1 MRLAVLSVLIGLSV
15 VVRCPAGEAS
25 AGAAGESRSAAL
37 AAGDFVAIPGHAE
50 SVQFRLYTNAAPGAA
65 HLFGTFELDAYGN
78 TLLRSPAGDGLQ
90 RWLKARPFDDSLHN
104 VLVNGRGPNLAP
116 ANGMTVLEQATG
128 PEWRY
133 LALDETPAY
142 RDRLDRFTRR
152 ILFVEPDLFVLYDH
166 LKARE
171 PIRFQMLLHP
181 PVATRVDTNWADL
194 RLNLP
199 AGGFRIGT
207 PGRKGELR
215 SWSRV
220 ASVADEFLPGTVT
233 MQLGPTNRQAELD
246 VLTVFAVYP
255 PGKRREYMFKLLES
269 NSAIGARIHRDGLPT
284 LIAFKTDRSAQAAS
298 LTGFGFTGP
307 VGVSVFRPMPRSL

>member
-1 MRLAVLSVLIGLSV
+1 M
-15 VVRCPAGEAS
+15 
-25 AGAAGESRSAAL
+25 
-37 AAGDFVAIPGHAE
+37 
-50 SVQFRLYTNAAPGAA
+50 
-65 HLFGTFELDAYGN
+65 
-78 TLLRSPAGDGLQ
+78 Q
-90 RWLKARPFDDSLHN
+90 RWLAARPFDDSVHN

-116 ANGMTVLEQATG
+116 TNGMTVMEQAAG

-133 LALDETPAY
+133 LALDESSAY

-152 ILFVEPDLFVLYDH
+152 VLFIEPDLFVLYDH
-166 LKARE
+166 LKAKE

-181 PVATRVDTNWADL
+181 PAATRVDTNWADL

-199 AGGFRIGT
+199 AGGFRIDT

-220 ASVADEFLPGTVT
+220 ASVADEFFPGTVT
-233 MQLGPTNRQAELD
+233 VQLGPTNRLAELD
-246 VLTVFAVYP
+246 VLTVFALYP
-255 PGKRREYMFKLLES
+255 PGQRREYLFKLLES

-284 LIAFKTDRSAQAAS
+284 LIAFKTDPTAPAAS

-307 VGVSVFRPMPRSL
+307 VGVSVFRPKPRSP

>member
-1 MRLAVLSVLIGLSV
+1 MLMGVCLAAKC
-15 VVRCPAGEAS
+15 RAGEAPT
-25 AGAAGESRSAAL
+25 GAV
-37 AAGDFVAIPGHAE
+37 GDFVAIPPTAE
-50 SVQFRLYTNAAPGAA
+50 AVQLRLYTNAAPGAT
-65 HLFGTFELDAYGN
+65 HLFGTFDLGAYGN

-90 RWLKARPFDDSLHN
+90 RWLAARPFDDSVHN

-116 ANGMTVLEQATG
+116 TNGMTVMEQAAG

-133 LALDETPAY
+133 LALDESSAY

-152 ILFVEPDLFVLYDH
+152 VLFIEPDLFVLYDH
-166 LKARE
+166 LKAKE

-181 PVATRVDTNWADL
+181 PAATRVDTNWADL

-199 AGGFRIGT
+199 AGGFRIDT

-220 ASVADEFLPGTVT
+220 ASVADEFFPGTVT
-233 MQLGPTNRQAELD
+233 VQLGPTNRLAELD
-246 VLTVFAVYP
+246 VLTVFALYP
-255 PGKRREYMFKLLES
+255 PGQRREYLFKLLES

-284 LIAFKTDRSAQAAS
+284 LIAFKTDPTAPAAS

-307 VGVSVFRPMPRSL
+307 VGVSVFRPKPRSP